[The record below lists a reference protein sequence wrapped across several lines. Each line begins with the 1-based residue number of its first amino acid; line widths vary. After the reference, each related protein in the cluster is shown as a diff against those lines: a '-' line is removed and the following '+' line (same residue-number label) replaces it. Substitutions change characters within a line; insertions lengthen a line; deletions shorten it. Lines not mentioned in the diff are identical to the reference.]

1 MTNFSE
7 VVEMAMNKI
16 QFQRGMSY
24 EQFNQRYGTEERC
37 EEALVKSRWPQG
49 YCCPRCEGNRA
60 SMTHNGR
67 RLWECLGCGY
77 QCSSIAGTV
86 MEATKLPLTKWFLAM
101 FLMTQSKN
109 AIAALEL
116 MRQLGVTYKTAW
128 LIKHKL
134 LEVMTQREAPRQM
147 TGRVEVDDAYLG
159 GEHEGKAGRGSE
171 NKVPF
176 IAAVQTNN
184 RGHPI
189 TVCLDRV
196 KAFSKES
203 IDVWANAR
211 LGAATTV
218 VSDGLWCFQAVAA
231 TAQTHQ
237 RIVTGGGRKSVKKP
251 EFRWVNT
258 LLGNLK
264 TALSGTY
271 HAFNFEKYGQR
282 YLAEFQYRFNR
293 RFNLKAMLPR
303 LLRAAVLTKPQPS
316 TKLRGSEV
324 SN

>member
-1 MTNFSE
+1 
-7 VVEMAMNKI
+7 MAMNKI

-24 EQFNQRYGTEERC
+24 EEFHKLYGAEEQC
-37 EEALVKSRWPQG
+37 ESALVKSRWPQG
-49 YCCPRCEGNRA
+49 YCCPRCEGKRA
-60 SMTHNGR
+60 ALTHNGR
-67 RLWECLGCGY
+67 RLWECLACGY

-101 FLMTQSKN
+101 FLLTQSKN

-116 MRQLGVTYKTAW
+116 MRQLGVSYKTAW
-128 LIKHKL
+128 LMKHKL
-134 LEVMTQREAPRQM
+134 LEVMAQREAPRLL

-176 IAAVQTNN
+176 VAAVQTNGK
-184 RGHPI
+184 GHPI
-189 TVCLDRV
+189 AVRLDRV

-203 IDVWANAR
+203 IEAWAKVA
-211 LGAATTV
+211 LAAPATV
-218 VSDGLWCFQAVAA
+218 VADDLWCFQAVTA
-231 TAQTHQ
+231 TVQAHQ
-237 RIVTGGGRKSVKKP
+237 RIVTGSGRKAAKTP

-271 HAFNFEKYGQR
+271 HAFDFEKYGQR

-293 RFNLKAMLPR
+293 RFDLRAMLPR

-316 TKLRGSEV
+316 TKLRLSEV
-324 SN
+324 GN

>member
-1 MTNFSE
+1 
-7 VVEMAMNKI
+7 MAMNKI

-24 EQFNQRYGTEERC
+24 EEFHRQFGSEEQC
-37 EEALVKSRWPQG
+37 EAALVKTRWPQG
-49 YCCPRCEGNRA
+49 YCCPRCQGKRA
-60 SMTHNGR
+60 ALTHNGR

-77 QCSSIAGTV
+77 QCSSIVGTI

-101 FLMTQSKN
+101 FLLTQSKN

-128 LIKHKL
+128 MMKHKL
-134 LEVMTQREAPRQM
+134 LEVMAQREAPRALS
-147 TGRVEVDDAYLG
+147 GRVEVDDAYLG
-159 GEHEGKAGRGSE
+159 GEREGKAGRGSE

-176 IAAVQTNN
+176 VAAVQTN
-184 RGHPI
+184 RQGHPI
-189 TVCLDRV
+189 AVRLDRV
-196 KAFSKES
+196 KAFTKES
-203 IDVWANAR
+203 IEIWAKVA
-211 LGAATTV
+211 LAAPVNV
-218 VSDGLWCFQAVAA
+218 VSDGLWCFKAVTT

-237 RIVTGGGRKSVKKP
+237 RIVTGSGRKAAKTP

-271 HAFNFEKYGQR
+271 HAFDFEKYGQR

-293 RFNLKAMLPR
+293 RFNLRAMLPH
-303 LLRAAVLTKPQPS
+303 LLRAAVLTTPQPL
-316 TKLRGSEV
+316 TKLRLSEAR
-324 SN
+324 N